1 MLYKV
6 NYTDTNDEPQEL
18 MIVAHRWEIVEG
30 DLMLWNDILNEWDVL
45 LYEALLSPK
54 KGGTYVYI
62 WEVVDEVETLIFNKK
77 VKN

>member
-6 NYTDTNDEPQEL
+6 NYTDTEDQLAEL
-18 MIVAHRWEIVEG
+18 MITAHRWELVEG
-30 DLMLWNDILNEWDVL
+30 ELMLWNDITNMWSVL

-62 WEVVDEVETLIFNKK
+62 WEVVDEVETLIYNKK
-77 VKN
+77 VKV

>member
-45 LYEALLSPK
+45 LYEATSFTK
-54 KGGTYVYI
+54 
-62 WEVVDEVETLIFNKK
+62 KK
-77 VKN
+77 VVHMYIFGK